1 MKAKDRDSGS
11 GARACNNDL
20 CLYLLYLDHRFLA
33 ASIHLDYDDY
43 GSAIVIQ

>member
-1 MKAKDRDSGS
+1 MKETDKDSGR

-20 CLYLLYLDHRFLA
+20 CLHLLYLDHRSLA
-33 ASIHLDYDDY
+33 ASIYLEYDDC

>member
-1 MKAKDRDSGS
+1 MKEMVKDSGS

-20 CLYLLYLDHRFLA
+20 CLHLLYLDHRSLA
-33 ASIHLDYDDY
+33 ASIYLEYDDY

>member
-1 MKAKDRDSGS
+1 MKEMDRESGS

-20 CLYLLYLDHRFLA
+20 CLHVLHLDHRSLA
-33 ASIHLDYDDY
+33 ASIYLEYDYC